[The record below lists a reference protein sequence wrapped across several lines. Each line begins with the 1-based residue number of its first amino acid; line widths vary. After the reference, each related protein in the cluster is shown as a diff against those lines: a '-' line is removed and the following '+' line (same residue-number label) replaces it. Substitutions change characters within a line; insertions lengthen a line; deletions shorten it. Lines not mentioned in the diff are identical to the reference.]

1 MENFIQKLKNHC
13 IEVDL
18 NCKVGTE
25 KEIKSYY
32 KDICFTKLLH
42 IFNQYNGL
50 ECYKKNKPRDFKES
64 YSIDYLQLENLIKQL
79 NN

>member
-32 KDICFTKLLH
+32 QKC
-42 IFNQYNGL
+42 
-50 ECYKKNKPRDFKES
+50 E
-64 YSIDYLQLENLIKQL
+64 
-79 NN
+79 